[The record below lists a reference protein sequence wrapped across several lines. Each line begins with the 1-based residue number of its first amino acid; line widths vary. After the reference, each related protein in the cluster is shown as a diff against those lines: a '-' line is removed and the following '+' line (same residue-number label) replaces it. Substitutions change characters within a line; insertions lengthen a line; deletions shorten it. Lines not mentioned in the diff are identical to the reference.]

1 MGARSDFALV
11 TVIGFVV
18 GTVLTQFAKRKVVD
32 LQASILIGETEMFL
46 CEVAECDHL

>member
-1 MGARSDFALV
+1 MGSRTDHVLV
-11 TVIGFVV
+11 GIIGLLV
-18 GTVLTQFAKRKVVD
+18 GTIAVQVAKRKIVD